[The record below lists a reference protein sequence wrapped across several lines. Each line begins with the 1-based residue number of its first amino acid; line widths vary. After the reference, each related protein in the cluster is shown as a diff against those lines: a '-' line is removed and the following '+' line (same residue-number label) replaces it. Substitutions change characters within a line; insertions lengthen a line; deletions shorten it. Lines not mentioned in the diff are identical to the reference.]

1 MAINGSGIRAD
12 ARVLKISP
20 TTVIEEFKKKSRHLE
35 QINTTLLQQQ
45 QTMPES
51 VMVVRV
57 EDAFLDE
64 MWSFVQSKQN
74 SALVMA
80 LEKTINRGKF

>member
-1 MAINGSGIRAD
+1 
-12 ARVLKISP
+12 
-20 TTVIEEFKKKSRHLE
+20 
-35 QINTTLLQQQ
+35 LQQQ

-57 EDAFLDE
+57 EDALLDE

-74 SALVMA
+74 SALVA

>member
-1 MAINGSGIRAD
+1 M
-12 ARVLKISP
+12 L
-20 TTVIEEFKKKSRHLE
+20 
-35 QINTTLLQQQ
+35 
-45 QTMPES
+45 ES